1 MSLRV
6 DLGGDDDFLWAL
18 VAASDSRLQQGIDK
32 QYAAYKAHKR
42 QEDRYFDLGARC
54 LDLKKMRQINKEDKT
69 KWRQLEWQ
77 EPAPSSSTKRE
88 REEAGYDDDDDEEEG
103 GQGGGPLRDPRS
115 SAQHV
120 CATDPVQGFPVDW
133 LQGGFLARG

>member
-1 MSLRV
+1 MVTQKDMGPAVLKRQEREEEEHHGRLGRWSGRSCFRLSV

-18 VAASDSRLQQGIDK
+18 VAASDSRLQHRIDK

-54 LDLKKMRQINKEDKT
+54 LDLKQMRQINKEEKT

-77 EPAPSSSTKRE
+77 GLCSRD
-88 REEAGYDDDDDEEEG
+88 RRQQRRLQEA
-103 GQGGGPLRDPRS
+103 LPR
-115 SAQHV
+115 
-120 CATDPVQGFPVDW
+120 
-133 LQGGFLARG
+133 